1 MHKCTKKRVV
11 KWTEYQHDIYAIPT
25 QEKKIQQRK
34 GSHSRD
40 KSEQTK
46 GAEGAADGMQPI
58 GKPSR
63 KQQNTKKKAVSANR
77 MNKQQVK
84 SDLRRTMFQQK
95 KRAEDLANGM
105 DVRSTALEKLGYKV
119 IEEEIIVAS
128 AKAAGDEA
136 ATWAAKCAEQK
147 PKFPSR
153 TPCYSVSDALQA
165 SPASKIQQ
173 QENQQLELEERVR
186 AAAVTV
192 I

>member
-1 MHKCTKKRVV
+1 MVHEFCSESLGDNAQV
-11 KWTEYQHDIYAIPT
+11 YQEKSGQMDGISARYIYAIPT

-58 GKPSR
+58 GMPSL
-63 KQQNTKKKAVSANR
+63 KEQNMKKKAVSANR

-105 DVRSTALEKLGYKV
+105 DVYNTAFEKLGYKV
-119 IEEEIIVAS
+119 IEEEIITAT
-128 AKAAGDEA
+128 AKAAGDRDGA
-136 ATWAAKCAEQK
+136 ATSAAKCAEQK

-153 TPCYSVSDALQA
+153 TPCYSVSVALQA
-165 SPASKIQQ
+165 PHANKIQR
-173 QENQQLELEERVR
+173 QENQ
-186 AAAVTV
+186 
-192 I
+192 